1 MPNTLLL
8 LGERTDVLVI
18 PWGVSINLNISLPF
32 YFSPNKKN
40 KIAPRHHFSKQIKV
54 NCMKSKLA
62 VGSAN
67 PKKVPKIITATPPT
81 KSLRSGVENEKNIT
95 HRPSISAASSLKSLV
110 IVSGVEHDKN
120 VTRPSISAATSSMKK
135 IINHN
140 KRLSNT
146 HFIRQIKNDEA
157 LDRVTI
163 SMSLAFTN
171 NIHLQQRR

>member
-1 MPNTLLL
+1 
-8 LGERTDVLVI
+8 
-18 PWGVSINLNISLPF
+18 
-32 YFSPNKKN
+32 
-40 KIAPRHHFSKQIKV
+40 
-54 NCMKSKLA
+54 MKSKLA